1 MNKIN
6 VAILGCGRMG
16 NRHAIAYKKN
26 SNVNLV
32 GFYDSDISA
41 SKYLSLKY
49 NSKYFNSSSEVFD
62 DSKVDAI
69 SICTPNALH
78 FDFLKLGIKSK
89 KHILVEKPI
98 VTKFKECDILHNLMK
113 NNKKKLMVGHTHRFF
128 SCNTMVKKLIDDGKI
143 GTPLVV
149 NTFDYI
155 PGRIPTENMPS
166 WVKNKKISGGG
177 IFITDLVHTIDKITW
192 WLKSDIE
199 KVYVP
204 YFSNSISKKNV
215 EDVGIVILW
224 FKNGSVATCVHGS
237 PSPGKLDMS
246 TKILG
251 DKGEINLQFG
261 GKLELINKKTTSIKY
276 PFQNRST
283 AHTLH
288 GFYDEINEFIDAIKE
303 KRVPSVNCDT
313 GIKTV
318 KTVLSLYES
327 IKKKSPISVN
337 YY

>member
-26 SNVNLV
+26 SDVKLV
-32 GFYDSDISA
+32 GFYDSDISV
-41 SKYLSLKY
+41 SKNLSLKY
-49 NSKYFNSSSEVFD
+49 NSKYFNSYSELFH
-62 DSKVDAI
+62 DSTIDAI

-78 FDFLKLGIKSK
+78 FNFIKLGIKYK

-113 NNKKKLMVGHTHRFF
+113 NNKKNLMVGHTHRFF
-128 SCNTMVKKLIDDGKI
+128 SCNTMVKKLLDSGKI
-143 GTPLVV
+143 GKPLLI

-192 WLKSDIE
+192 WFKSDVE

-204 YFSNSISKKNV
+204 YLSNSISKKNV

-224 FKNGSVATCVHGS
+224 LKNGTVATCIHGS

-251 DKGEINLQFG
+251 DKGEISLQFG
-261 GKLELINKKTTSIKY
+261 SKLELINKKITLVKY
-276 PFQNRST
+276 PFQNRSSS
-283 AHTLH
+283 HTLN
-288 GFYDEINEFIDAIKE
+288 GFYDEINEFIDSIKQ
-303 KRVPSVNCDT
+303 KRAPSVNYDS

-327 IKKKSPISVN
+327 MKKKSPIHVN
-337 YY
+337 YS